1 MATFPYSSIP
11 PEFNK
16 DDATASFMED
26 MRKVVSALQILGN
39 GVIVRAGSGSPEGTT
54 TANRG
59 SLYLRTDGGAG
70 TTLYVKES
78 GMNTT
83 TGWIGK

>member
-1 MATFPYSSIP
+1 MASFPYSSIP
-11 PEFNK
+11 PEFEQ
-16 DDATASFMED
+16 DGLTAAFMED
-26 MRKVVSALQILGN
+26 LRKLAMALQIMGN
-39 GVIVRAGSGSPEGTT
+39 GVIIRAGSGTPQGTT

-78 GMNTT
+78 GLNTN
-83 TGWIGK
+83 TGWVGK